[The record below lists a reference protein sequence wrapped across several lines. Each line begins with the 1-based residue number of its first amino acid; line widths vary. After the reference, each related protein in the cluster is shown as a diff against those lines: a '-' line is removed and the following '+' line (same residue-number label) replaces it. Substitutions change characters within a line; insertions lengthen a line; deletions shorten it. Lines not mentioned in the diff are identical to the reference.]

1 LSNFLPRP
9 AHCLAANQDCI
20 FNSKAHNPAP
30 KSIL

>member
-9 AHCLAANQDCI
+9 ASCPAAKQDCI
-20 FNSKAHNPAP
+20 FNSHGHNPAS